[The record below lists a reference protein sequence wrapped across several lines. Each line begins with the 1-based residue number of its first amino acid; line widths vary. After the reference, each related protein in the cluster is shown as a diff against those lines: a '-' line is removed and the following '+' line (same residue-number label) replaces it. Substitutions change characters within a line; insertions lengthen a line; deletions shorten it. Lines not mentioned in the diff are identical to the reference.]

1 MPRSADDL
9 LLVEVQNGNKR
20 GVERYLAAGASID
33 GSPHSGEEYPP
44 VVFAAAVGSA
54 SMIKFLVDKGADMNS
69 ATWRPGAFPRG
80 SRAIHV
86 AVSSGYAGALD
97 ALRELIKAGADL
109 NVTNSQGCTPLMM
122 ACRVDK
128 EGAERVELARE
139 LLKAGVDT
147 TLLDADGRAALHYA
161 AYSGNEALTQALLS
175 QGSLSTL
182 NLPTKDG
189 KTPLVVAVEFV
200 HCGVVSLLL
209 AAGAR
214 QRDVAGATQRDL
226 QEGNYPCPFRHS
238 AALGYENILRV
249 LCSERG
255 MDAVGGGAAVI
266 PTSLAC
272 ATRRG
277 KARILRLVLAAEGQE
292 RQEHWARHRLVLG
305 RPLVYLAAA
314 YGVLANVKVL
324 LAAGAVETDTDPDG
338 YAASEVIG
346 AQLTSGNNL
355 DPLEAAAIGRE
366 LQRGPAYRA
375 RSWAWPAGED
385 APAAG
390 AAGALR
396 SLKITTIKRSTT
408 LCGRLVQ
415 R

>member
-44 VVFAAAVGSA
+44 IVFAAAVGSA
-54 SMIKFLVDKGADMNS
+54 TMIKFLVDKGADINS
-69 ATWRPGAFPRG
+69 ATWRPGAFPSG

-86 AVSSGYAGALD
+86 AVSSGYGGALD

-109 NVTNSQGCTPLMM
+109 NVRNCQGCTPLMM

-147 TLLDADGRAALHYA
+147 TLVDADGRAALHYA
-161 AYSGNEALTQALLS
+161 AYSGNEALIQALLS
-175 QGSLSTL
+175 KGSLSTL
-182 NLPTKDG
+182 NLATQDG
-189 KTPLVVAVEFV
+189 KTALCVAVEFV

-209 AAGAR
+209 SAGAS
-214 QRDVAGATQRDL
+214 QRGL
-226 QEGNYPCPFRHS
+226 PEGNYPCPFRS
-238 AALGYENILRV
+238 AAALGYENILRI

-255 MDAVGGGAAVI
+255 MDAVGGGAAVL
-266 PTSLAC
+266 PNSLAC

-277 KARILRLVLAAEGQE
+277 KARILRLLLAAEGQE
-292 RQEHWARHRLVLG
+292 RQEHWARRRLVLG

-314 YGVLANVKVL
+314 YGILANVKVL
-324 LAAGAVETDTDPDG
+324 LAAGADETDTDPDG
-338 YAASEVIG
+338 YAAPEVIG
-346 AQLTSGNNL
+346 GQLPSGSL

-375 RSWAWPAGED
+375 CSWAWPVGED
-385 APAAG
+385 APVVGDVG

-396 SLKITTIKRSTT
+396 GLEITTIKMST
-408 LCGRLVQ
+408 LCGKLVQ
-415 R
+415 RYCQKL